1 MGPCKGIYT
10 LSDRRVEIEDFFLE
24 KKELNSQTR
33 KGNYWELV
41 IANYV
46 YSVHYLK
53 ENIDIVEEELKD
65 LEYEMISKDIYS
77 LSICAPSKAFECT
90 QHLEALYVEIELYLK
105 GKGVEILT

>member
-1 MGPCKGIYT
+1 MGPCKAIYT
-10 LSDRRVEIEDFFLE
+10 LSDRRAEIGDFFLD
-24 KKELNSQTR
+24 KKDLPTKTR
-33 KGNYWELV
+33 KGNYWEIV

-53 ENIDIVEEELKD
+53 KDIDIVVEEFND

-90 QHLEALYVEIELYLK
+90 QYLEELYLEIELYLK
-105 GKGVEILT
+105 SKGIEILT